1 MEKELDYFEIDGE
14 FGGNQDWFRNVVMK
28 MGGCAAAT
36 ACDSCIYFS
45 MHQGKEKL
53 YPFDI
58 SNVTKEEYIRFA
70 MKMKPY
76 IRPRVGGVR
85 KLSMYI
91 EGFQKY
97 LEDQGEEH
105 LVMEAFSGEH
115 TAEEAEV
122 LLKTQLDNG
131 YPVPCLLLKHKD
143 PKFKDFIWH
152 WFLLIGYAEKEEGI
166 YVAAATY
173 GEKTELLLKELW
185 DTGEEEKGGL
195 ILYRFAH

>member
-105 LVMEAFSGEH
+105 LIMEAFSGEH

-131 YPVPCLLLKHKD
+131 YPVPCLLLKHN
-143 PKFKDFIWH
+143 
-152 WFLLIGYAEKEEGI
+152 FLLA
-166 YVAAATY
+166 
-173 GEKTELLLKELW
+173 
-185 DTGEEEKGGL
+185 
-195 ILYRFAH
+195 